1 MNVSL
6 LPNEK
11 AGVLAVRAAV
21 LAITTV
27 LAHAQA
33 QAQQTT
39 TAPQMQRVEIT
50 GSSIKRTEAE
60 GVAALQ
66 VLTRADIE
74 QSGKTTISDVLRT
87 LSADGNGS
95 ISAGFNGFAAGASGV
110 SLRGLGVNSTLVL
123 INGRRTANYGFGD
136 DGAKNFVDLNS
147 IPFDAVER
155 IEVLKDGASAIY
167 GSDAMAGV
175 VNIIL
180 RRNYTGKTFSATG
193 GKSGRGDGAQTGAS
207 ATMGFGDL
215 AEDKYNILVNLT
227 AKKQSAIWQR
237 DRDDYI
243 GQADARPWGG
253 RDQRSGGTALGGGG
267 GNSLLGNV
275 RPVDAAGN
283 VIPGMPVQN
292 LAGVCPP
299 AMLDPT
305 GNNNSAGGCLYD
317 PVQFRQIQ
325 PDSQN
330 VNLFTRGVFNLGET
344 LTAYTEIGYFN
355 SDVKT
360 VGTPAGPTG
369 TRFNLATQQ
378 VYNTGSGP
386 DQLLLPIGHPDNPF
400 PNYRARPRWAGEQMP
415 SRNEYDT
422 DTVRVLAG
430 LKGSAGAWDLDS
442 GVLFTQS
449 TTHKTQRGAYSQ
461 SALKAAIDAGTFR
474 IGTNFGLNSPEVLA
488 KVIPV
493 LENTAK
499 TRNVSADFKATR
511 ELMALPGGALALA
524 AGAEVR
530 HESLDGEP
538 TPGTYTGDING
549 SYAAARGARTVVAA
563 YAELAAPILKTL
575 ELQLAGRADHYSD
588 YGKSVTPKVGF
599 KYTPLAALAL
609 RGSYSE
615 GFRAPSAAESGDSA
629 TSGATTRPKDPV
641 RCPVTNLPA
650 DCSSTTI
657 GVMSVGNKDLRPETS
672 QNFTLGMVVE
682 PVKNVSLSLDL
693 WRLVRRNEIVGV
705 SPTAVLANP
714 QAYPN
719 ASITRG
725 ESTTDF
731 PNLPGPI
738 LLVKAPFQNSGRTS
752 VDGLDLDLRS
762 HFNVAGVGRVRAGV
776 TATYTH
782 SFKRRNGDGSIQEF
796 AGTHGDTDLSGN
808 GGTPKLRT
816 NWVLGWDRGPW
827 SVTGTVNY
835 VSGMSDKNDT
845 TSDCLDTSAAG
856 VPYLDC
862 HIDSFTTVDLGVK
875 WKATRQWELLL
886 SVSNLFDKM
895 APLDVQTY
903 GQINYNPNYHQ
914 SGAIGRYMALTAR
927 YTF

>member
-1 MNVSL
+1 MNKSL
-6 LPNEK
+6 PTER
-11 AGVLAVRAAV
+11 AGVLAVRFAV
-21 LAITTV
+21 LALSSV
-27 LAHAQA
+27 LANAHAQ
-33 QAQQTT
+33 QAGP
-39 TAPQMQRVEIT
+39 APQMQRVEIT
-50 GSSIKRTEAE
+50 GSSIKRTETE
-60 GVAALQ
+60 GVASLQ
-66 VLTRADIE
+66 VLTRSDIE

-110 SLRGLGVNSTLVL
+110 SLRGLGVNATLVL

-180 RRNYTGKTFSATG
+180 RRNYTGKTFSVTG
-193 GKSGRGDGAQTGAS
+193 GSSDRGDGRQAGVT

-215 AEDKYNILVNLT
+215 AEDKYNILFNLT
-227 AKKQSAIWQR
+227 AKNSKPIWQS

-243 GQADARPWGG
+243 GHADARPWGG
-253 RDQRSGGTALGGGG
+253 RDQRAGGTAIGGNG

-283 VIPGMPVQN
+283 PVPGMPTRN
-292 LAGVCPP
+292 LAGACPP
-299 AMLDPT
+299 EMLDTT

-317 PVQFRQIQ
+317 PIRFRQIQ
-325 PDSQN
+325 PDSKN

-344 LTAYTEIGYFN
+344 LQAYTEIGYFN

-360 VGTPAGPTG
+360 TGTPAGPTG
-369 TRFNLATQQ
+369 TRFNLATNQIL
-378 VYNTGSGP
+378 NTGTGP
-386 DQLLLPIGHPDNPF
+386 DQLLLPIGHPDNPYAD
-400 PNYRARPRWAGEQMP
+400 YRARPRWAAEQLP

-422 DTVRVLAG
+422 DTVRFLAG
-430 LKGSAGAWDLDS
+430 LKGTAGAWDLD
-442 GVLFTQS
+442 GGLLFTQS

-461 SALKAAIDAGTFR
+461 SALRAAIEAKVFR
-474 IGTNFGLNSPEVLA
+474 IGANFGLNTPDVLA
-488 KVIPV
+488 KVIPE
-493 LENTAK
+493 LKNTAK
-499 TRNVSADFKATR
+499 TRNVSGDFKATR
-511 ELMALPGGALALA
+511 ELMDLPGGPLALA
-524 AGAEVR
+524 AGTEVR
-530 HESLDGEP
+530 HETLDGEA
-538 TPGTYTGDING
+538 TPGTFTGDING
-549 SYAAARGARTVVAA
+549 SYAAAKGSRTVVAA
-563 YAELAAPILKTL
+563 YAELAAPILKSL
-575 ELQLAGRADHYSD
+575 ELQFAGRADHYSD
-588 YGKSVTPKVGF
+588 YGKSTTPKVGF
-599 KYTPLAALAL
+599 KYTPLNTLAL
-609 RGSYSE
+609 LGSYSE
-615 GFRAPSAAESGDSA
+615 GFRAPSAAESGESA
-629 TSGATTRPKDPV
+629 TSGATTRPKDPI

-657 GVMSVGNKDLRPETS
+657 GVMTVGNPGLRPETS
-672 QNFTLGMVVE
+672 QNTTIGLVFE
-682 PVKNVSLSLDL
+682 PIKQLSVSVDA

-705 SPTAVLANP
+705 SPTAVLAHP
-714 QAYPN
+714 ESYP
-719 ASITRG
+719 AATITRG

-731 PNLPGPI
+731 PGLPGPI
-738 LLVKAPFQNSGRTS
+738 LLVKAPYQNSGRTS
-752 VDGLDLDLRS
+752 VDGVDLDLRGRYDLGS
-762 HFNVAGVGRVRAGV
+762 AGRLRGGL

-782 SFKRRNGDGSIQEF
+782 SFERRNGDGSVQEF

-816 NWVLGWDRGPW
+816 NWTLGWDRGPW

-845 TSDCLDTSAAG
+845 TSDCLDTDANG
-856 VPYLDC
+856 TPYLNC
-862 HIDSFTTVDLGVK
+862 HIDSFTTVDLAVK
-875 WKATRQWELLL
+875 WQPVRQWEFLL

-914 SGAIGRYMALTAR
+914 SGAIGRYLAVTAR